1 MVDDAQTIVKGV
13 LKELTDL
20 AADDTVGP
28 ILKRNIFETEPN
40 LVDAMSYLP
49 TAFFGRQVAFEDGKS
64 RIEFQ
69 KEEARPILGHLHQR
83 KSFTVFGEIMGATFF
98 MGDNSTLDSRKLAEA
113 LADVFSHEAMLAQQ
127 PFTENFDKACS
138 DLLHIVLTLL
148 QWSVRGKPRAS
159 DMNVA
164 NCGSTNAYDNFVK
177 SDSFCHALGDKTM
190 KDIIFATMFRFPQ
203 VKYLERLINRNQ
215 ANSIDFGKVAKDAM
229 ENCNDA
235 RFLLINQMTKLT
247 SNIHIHKKIIAK
259 PLNN

>member
-1 MVDDAQTIVKGV
+1 MNDVSVPSF
-13 LKELTDL
+13 
-20 AADDTVGP
+20 VGTP
-28 ILKRNIFETEPN
+28 T
-40 LVDAMSYLP
+40 

-190 KDIIFATMFRFPQ
+190 KDIIFARFPSP
-203 VKYLERLINRNQ
+203 KYSGNLQ
-215 ANSIDFGKVAKDAM
+215 
-229 ENCNDA
+229 
-235 RFLLINQMTKLT
+235 
-247 SNIHIHKKIIAK
+247 
-259 PLNN
+259 